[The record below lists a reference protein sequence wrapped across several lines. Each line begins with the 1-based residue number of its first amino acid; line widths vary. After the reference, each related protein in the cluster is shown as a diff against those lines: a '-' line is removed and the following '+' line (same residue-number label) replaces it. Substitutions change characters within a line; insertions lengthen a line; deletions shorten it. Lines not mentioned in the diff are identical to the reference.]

1 MVRIFVYGTLQ
12 PGQANYHS
20 YCADRMQWV
29 QPAYT
34 YGQLYAL
41 PVGYPAL
48 TQGRDRVWGH
58 LLTFPDASILSRLDE
73 LEAFDPRRPPEQNEY
88 ERRRVPVYDP
98 TQRSL
103 GQAWAYLMRRPWIK
117 AARGKYRASGCWP

>member
-1 MVRIFVYGTLQ
+1 MVRVFVYGTLG
-12 PGQANYHS
+12 PGQAHYQD
-20 YCADRMQWV
+20 YCADRVQWV

-58 LLTFPDASILSRLDE
+58 LLTFPDAAILAQLDD
-73 LEAFDPRRPPEQNEY
+73 LEDFEPDRPPEQNEY
-88 ERRRVPVYDP
+88 ERCSVPVYDP
-98 TQRSL
+98 MGRSL
-103 GQAWAYLMRRPWIK
+103 GQAWAYLMRLPWIK
-117 AARGKYRASGCWP
+117 AAGGQYRARGCWP